1 MAEANPSLSR
11 HTPLTIA
18 QRQRMAVMTLAMRN
32 ARKEV
37 ERHMKSHRLRLCDV
51 EHREIVSWALV
62 YLDDHPELID
72 AARPVVESWF
82 ARGVFGKRAQRA
94 FCAKLEK

>member
-1 MAEANPSLSR
+1 MLWMV
-11 HTPLTIA
+11 A
-18 QRQRMAVMTLAMRN
+18 QIKQRTKQQLREREMRN

-94 FCAKLEK
+94 FCAKLESDAQRKSA